1 MCEIIRER
9 RMTSEE
15 LRNAILT
22 ELTVP
27 VWPHAGKA
35 LGVSRNSSYEAARR
49 NEIPTVK
56 IGNRLSVPT
65 ARLREMLGL
74 EGGSGEAGEKEKPA
88 SRCSKGR
95 PASSPPERKPAREGG

>member
-1 MCEIIRER
+1 MHKMCEIIRER

-35 LGVSRNSSYEAARR
+35 LGLSRNSSYGAARR

-65 ARLREMLGL
+65 ARLRKMLGL
-74 EGGSGEAGEKEKPA
+74 EGGSGEASEKEKPPGA
-88 SRCSKGR
+88 VKLDDRG
-95 PASSPPERKPAREGG
+95 PQAA